1 MSHKNLFGRNGLIF
15 LLLSASGAYA
25 QFSGSIEG
33 IVQDPSGGRIPRAT
47 VTLLSTTTSVTKSTI
62 SDADGNY
69 RFVSLAPGE
78 YQISVNAPGFSE
90 VKVEV
95 SLRTSQ
101 TLALPLSLPVASAQQ
116 VVEVTGEAPVLN
128 AAESRNQQ
136 TLETQ
141 ELHSLPL
148 AGRNMLNLVTLA
160 PGVTGLGTVAFGSP
174 GSAVDNY
181 STELQ
186 VDASA
191 NGRNLNGNM
200 YIVDG
205 LDVTS
210 DYRQGVLNL
219 VPNPDVIQE
228 ASIQTNTFSV
238 EYGRA
243 SSIQMVMTTRSGAE
257 KFHGSVSDYFTSQ
270 QLWAGTEFVHK
281 YQPFHSNNMSATIGG
296 PIIPRRGSFFFFGI
310 EPLWSSTSAAGSVT
324 YEDPQFTAWA
334 RQNFPNTVGTKLL
347 TGYPPL
353 NAATTG
359 VSQTAA
365 QALPGTC
372 GAGLAPPCNLA
383 VFDTGIFS
391 ATNYRN
397 GLQYNLRIDKY
408 FKNDRVYGNFF
419 RTS

>member
-1 MSHKNLFGRNGLIF
+1 MSTKHLFGCNGLIF
-15 LLLSASGAYA
+15 LLLSASSAYA

-33 IVQDPSGGRIPRAT
+33 IVRDPSGGRIPRAT
-47 VTLLSTTTSVTKSTI
+47 LTLLSTTTNVTKSTT

-78 YQISVNAPGFSE
+78 YQISAKAQGFSE

-200 YIVDG
+200 YILDG

-257 KFHGSVSDYFTSQ
+257 KFHGAVSDYFTSQ

-296 PIIPRRGSFFFFGI
+296 PIIPHRDRAALVIDFRGGFSHVRGPPIYGMVSSEFPEHRRDQVADRLSSP
-310 EPLWSSTSAAGSVT
+310 ERRYHRRLSDCSRSTSRNLWRRACAT
-324 YEDPQFTAWA
+324 LQLA
-334 RQNFPNTVGTKLL
+334 RVRHRHLQRHKLSKWL
-347 TGYPPL
+347 TIQPAHRQVL
-353 NAATTG
+353 
-359 VSQTAA
+359 
-365 QALPGTC
+365 
-372 GAGLAPPCNLA
+372 
-383 VFDTGIFS
+383 
-391 ATNYRN
+391 
-397 GLQYNLRIDKY
+397 
-408 FKNDRVYGNFF
+408 
-419 RTS
+419 